1 MTQKD
6 QTKAASPDPEV
17 VPKASRRRFS
27 AAYKLRILEA
37 ADQCQDSG
45 EIGALLRREG
55 LYSSHLTKWRQA
67 RRKGA
72 LQALKPTW
80 GRPAHPEYKKATDR
94 HVKALELK
102 IAKMEAELGKAH
114 TIIDIQKKLCT
125 LLGLPTAE
133 NDKNTL

>member
-6 QTKAASPDPEV
+6 QTKPLGEGETAGARRMTSVSPSPNGAASPDPEV
-17 VPKASRRRFS
+17 DPKASRRHFS

-72 LQALKPTW
+72 IQALKPTW
-80 GRPAHPEYKKATDR
+80 GRPGHRPKSIVVLGHYQDQGSGQMDLLPPLR
-94 HVKALELK
+94 H
-102 IAKMEAELGKAH
+102 H
-114 TIIDIQKKLCT
+114 
-125 LLGLPTAE
+125 
-133 NDKNTL
+133 